1 VIFETREQG
10 QHVAPPPAASRF
22 IVRDRGSA
30 GPRHMRSTINLVPFS
45 SDLLNNSQ
53 VPFSVAVAPMAL
65 PDPEDD
71 PIQVVDLGELGP
83 VRCTRCKAY
92 MNPYMRFMSSGKTFT
107 CNFCSH
113 TNQTPDAYFCHL
125 GPDGLRRDIDER
137 PELCCGSVEFVA
149 TPEYCIRPPMMPT
162 HFFLIDV
169 SQTAIATGAT
179 ATACSCISLVLDD
192 IPQQER
198 TLIGLATFDSSVHYY
213 AMRGPG
219 KQPQM
224 LVMCDVM
231 DVFAPEGAP
240 LLVPVGPNKAELQ
253 ELLKLIPDMFAQT
266 RINESCAGAAIEAA
280 INVVKPIGGKVKAF
294 ITCLP
299 NFGLHALKQRDSV
312 GVGEKDKLT
321 FLQSQDNTCKTLAMV
336 AADLQV
342 SIDIAFLAQGY
353 VDVATFSDLASST
366 GGSLYQY
373 TPFNAA
379 MDHDLVLNDLKWNL
393 LRPQGMEAVMRVRC
407 SAGLDVKSYSGHFFR
422 MPSNPTDVYLP
433 AIDADKA
440 LLANIV
446 HTEKLQ
452 PGTECFVQAALLYST
467 PDGARRVRVHTLALP
482 VTDNVAN
489 VFKGADLDAYM
500 CYLSRR
506 VASTLPGA
514 TLAATRDM
522 VTSTIV
528 NTLLAY
534 RKYCAS
540 NSSSVQLILPEAL
553 KLLPLFTL
561 AILKGPALKDG
572 AKPDDRSMWCA
583 SMMSLP
589 AARITPMLY
598 PRLLPVHQM
607 LANEPGALPDGLV
620 CSAESL
626 EAGGVYLLENG
637 HDAYLYVDK
646 MAPPELVQDL
656 LGVKSYEELGRAA
669 TLPGGLFPLIPLDNP
684 TSAFVQD
691 LLTKLRIHR
700 SSFMRLRVARKG
712 DAAEVGFFNSLVE
725 DKSTSGP
732 SYVDYLCHVHRLIQN
747 RMAS

>member
-1 VIFETREQG
+1 MHFPPPGPPPPPGMVPPVSQMQQQLQQMNLGNGPMQTPGMPAPMPPPPFPGMAAPIPPPPPVGIRPPGSMPMGPSWGPLGGWGSAAGGLGHTGGFAAGGGAMGPPPPPGVVPPPNRAMMPPGAPPGLQSRIDPSQIPRPGTAPGELVIFETREQG

-149 TPEYCIRPPMMPT
+149 TPEYCIRPPMLPT

-169 SQTAIATGAT
+169 SQTAVATGAT

-253 ELLKLIPDMFAQT
+253 ELLQLIPEMFAQT

-280 INVVKPIGGKVKAF
+280 VNVIKPIGGKIKAF

-312 GVGEKDKLT
+312 AVGEKDKLT
-321 FLQSQDNTCKTLAMV
+321 FLQS
-336 AADLQV
+336 
-342 SIDIAFLAQGY
+342 
-353 VDVATFSDLASST
+353 
-366 GGSLYQY
+366 
-373 TPFNAA
+373 
-379 MDHDLVLNDLKWNL
+379 
-393 LRPQGMEAVMRVRC
+393 
-407 SAGLDVKSYSGHFFR
+407 
-422 MPSNPTDVYLP
+422 
-433 AIDADKA
+433 
-440 LLANIV
+440 
-446 HTEKLQ
+446 
-452 PGTECFVQAALLYST
+452 QAALLYST

-506 VASTLPGA
+506 VASTLPGT
-514 TLAATRDM
+514 TLVATRDM

-528 NTLLAY
+528 NTLLVA
-534 RKYCAS
+534 
-540 NSSSVQLILPEAL
+540 P
-553 KLLPLFTL
+553 
-561 AILKGPALKDG
+561 
-572 AKPDDRSMWCA
+572 
-583 SMMSLP
+583 
-589 AARITPMLY
+589 
-598 PRLLPVHQM
+598 
-607 LANEPGALPDGLV
+607 
-620 CSAESL
+620 SA
-626 EAGGVYLLENG
+626 
-637 HDAYLYVDK
+637 
-646 MAPPELVQDL
+646 
-656 LGVKSYEELGRAA
+656 
-669 TLPGGLFPLIPLDNP
+669 
-684 TSAFVQD
+684 
-691 LLTKLRIHR
+691 
-700 SSFMRLRVARKG
+700 
-712 DAAEVGFFNSLVE
+712 
-725 DKSTSGP
+725 
-732 SYVDYLCHVHRLIQN
+732 
-747 RMAS
+747 